1 MFEPLSDFIRLR
13 RKQKN
18 LTQEKL
24 AKMAKVSRRQLA
36 LLEDGRNV
44 SLLFLMKIADAL
56 EITEI
61 PVGPLRVFVA
71 PPELTSLVRSAEA
84 IQNLKQTSDTWK
96 DAAEA
101 IDQSA
106 ATIDALIVKV
116 TAPPPSVAAIYATA
130 QRLAKLPTGEG
141 KAAAD
146 RLRMLAGTE
155 SSGAER
161 PAEAAAGS
169 EDDAI
174 WPR

>member
-56 EITEI
+56 EISEI
-61 PVGPLRVFVA
+61 PVGRLRVYTA
-71 PPELTSLVRSAEA
+71 PPELTSLMRTAEA
-84 IQNLKQTSDTWK
+84 IQDLKQASDTWK
-96 DAAEA
+96 EAAET
-101 IDQSA
+101 IDQA
-106 ATIDALIVKV
+106 ATTIDALIVKV
-116 TAPPPSVAAIYATA
+116 TAPPPSVATIYATA

-155 SSGAER
+155 PPDAEQ
-161 PAEAAAGS
+161 PAAEAAAS
-169 EDDAI
+169 DDDAI